1 MTEIWRDIK
10 SYEGLYQV
18 SNLGKVKS
26 IERVVTNNKHGGV
39 RVVKETIL
47 HPTDNGHGYK
57 IIGLRKDG
65 HRKNFYIHRL
75 VATAFI
81 PNPTQAKYINHID
94 YNRENN
100 KINNLEWCTQRENI
114 NHSRENMRKPKSCC
128 RPSNT
133 GHKYVYFRNGT
144 YRVCTPRNTE
154 RRFKTLE
161 QALEFKEVVLNGR

>member
-1 MTEIWRDIK
+1 M
-10 SYEGLYQV
+10 
-18 SNLGKVKS
+18 SNLGRVKS
-26 IERVVTNNKHGGV
+26 LKRVVTNNKHGGI
-39 RVVKETIL
+39 RVIKEKIL
-47 HPTDNGHGYK
+47 KPNDNGHGYK
-57 IIGLRKDG
+57 IISLRKPK

-81 PNPTQAKYINHID
+81 PNPTQARYINHID

-100 KINNLEWCTQRENI
+100 KIDNLEWCTQKENI
-114 NHSRENMRKPKSCC
+114 NHSIKNMQKPKSRC

-144 YRVCTPRNTE
+144 YRVCIPHNTE
-154 RRFKTLE
+154 RYFKALE